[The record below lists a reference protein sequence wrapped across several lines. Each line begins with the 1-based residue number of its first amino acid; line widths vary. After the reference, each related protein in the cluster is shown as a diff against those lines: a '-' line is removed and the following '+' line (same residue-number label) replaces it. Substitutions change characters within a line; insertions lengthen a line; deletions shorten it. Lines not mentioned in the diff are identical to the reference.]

1 VVLACVFYSLPTKE
15 LSGGFSSGRVYERG
29 LILWIMDPQWDPGA
43 KWVLPGPQLQQRG
56 CRGHSQGR
64 GDVRGACVVH
74 LRPGGGDVGG
84 SRGAKQVGPAGQGR
98 MVYRRPER
106 EGSPLSGA
114 EITRAGR
121 AAQSGWRRRLCALKF
136 INKINKSCAVE
147 WEPYNRRGPAAARS
161 LGPRGET
168 LAKG

>member
-1 VVLACVFYSLPTKE
+1 
-15 LSGGFSSGRVYERG
+15 
-29 LILWIMDPQWDPGA
+29 
-43 KWVLPGPQLQQRG
+43 
-56 CRGHSQGR
+56 
-64 GDVRGACVVH
+64 
-74 LRPGGGDVGG
+74 
-84 SRGAKQVGPAGQGR
+84 

-106 EGSPLSGA
+106 EGFPLSGA
-114 EITRAGR
+114 EIARAGR

-136 INKINKSCAVE
+136 IKKSCAVE